1 MIDWADIYSRL
12 SVVQDTLERGH
23 APDAAQT
30 QKLLAARAQVLARRA
45 DSGRATDDSIELI
58 EFTLVHET
66 YAVESRFVREIHP
79 LRDLTPLPCT
89 PTHVMG
95 IVNLRGHI
103 LSVIDIK
110 KFFDLP
116 ERGLTDLNKL
126 IVLTDGEMEFG
137 ILADVV
143 VGVRAVFTDEIQ
155 QSLPTL
161 GGIRSEYLKGV
172 TVERMVILDAQK
184 LLSDRKI
191 VVQEEVND

>member
-1 MIDWADIYSRL
+1 MTDWNDIYSRL
-12 SVVQDTLERGH
+12 SAVRETLERGR

-30 QKLLAARAQVLARRA
+30 QKLLAARAQLLARQTDGGP
-45 DSGRATDDSIELI
+45 DSGALLELI
-58 EFTLVHET
+58 EFTLAHET

-89 PTHVMG
+89 PSHVMG
-95 IVNLRGHI
+95 IVNLRGHV
-103 LSVIDIK
+103 LSVIDIR

-143 VGVRAVFTDEIQ
+143 VGVRAVSADAIQ
-155 QSLPTL
+155 ASLPTL
-161 GGIRSEYLKGV
+161 SGIRADYLKGV
-172 TVERMVILDAQK
+172 TAERMVVLDAQK

-191 VVQEEVND
+191 VVQDEVND

>member
-1 MIDWADIYSRL
+1 MTDWNDIYRRL
-12 SVVQDTLERGH
+12 GAVRETLERGH
-23 APDAAQT
+23 APDAAHT
-30 QKLLAARAQVLARRA
+30 QRLLAARAQVLARQA
-45 DSGRATDDSIELI
+45 DSERLSDDLLELV
-58 EFTLVHET
+58 EFTLAHET
-66 YAVESRFVREIHP
+66 YAVESRFVREIQP

-89 PTHVMG
+89 PAHVMG

-103 LSVIDIK
+103 LSVIDIR

-143 VGVRAVFTDEIQ
+143 VGARAIAADGIQ
-155 QSLPTL
+155 PSLPTL
-161 GGIRSEYLKGV
+161 SGIRSDYLKGV
-172 TVERMVILDAQK
+172 TAERMVVLDAQK

-191 VVQEEVND
+191 LVQEEVND